1 MSLISA
7 GQSFIFST
15 IVYLSR
21 PDSTVLVLVLVH
33 SQHRSLREKA
43 VKIQTDTF
51 RDELVN
57 ITVHLAIFP
66 SGGGADQKQIF
77 FVFALQG
84 KAHVVGNVHNASNNK

>member
-21 PDSTVLVLVLVH
+21 PDSTVLVLIH

-57 ITVHLAIFP
+57 ITEHLAIFP
-66 SGGGADQKQIF
+66 SGGGADQKQTC

>member
-21 PDSTVLVLVLVH
+21 LDSTVLVLVH

-57 ITVHLAIFP
+57 ITEHLAIFP

-84 KAHVVGNVHNASNNK
+84 KGHVVGNVHNASNNK

>member
-21 PDSTVLVLVLVH
+21 LDSTVLVLVH

-57 ITVHLAIFP
+57 ITEHLAIFP
-66 SGGGADQKQIF
+66 SGGGADQKQTC

-84 KAHVVGNVHNASNNK
+84 KGHVVGNVHNASNNK

>member
-21 PDSTVLVLVLVH
+21 PDSTVLVLVH

-57 ITVHLAIFP
+57 ITAHLAIFP

-84 KAHVVGNVHNASNNK
+84 KGHVVGNVHNASNNK

>member
-21 PDSTVLVLVLVH
+21 PDSTVLVLVH

-57 ITVHLAIFP
+57 ITEHLAIFP

-77 FVFALQG
+77 FVFALQEKG
-84 KAHVVGNVHNASNNK
+84 HVVGNVHNASNNK

>member
-21 PDSTVLVLVLVH
+21 LDSTVLVLVH

-57 ITVHLAIFP
+57 ITEHLAIFP
-66 SGGGADQKQIF
+66 SGGGADQKQTF

-84 KAHVVGNVHNASNNK
+84 KGHVVGNVHNASNNK

>member
-21 PDSTVLVLVLVH
+21 PDSTVLVLVH

-57 ITVHLAIFP
+57 ITEHLAIFP
-66 SGGGADQKQIF
+66 SGGGADQKQTC

>member
-21 PDSTVLVLVLVH
+21 LDSTVLVLVH

-43 VKIQTDTF
+43 VKIRTDTF

-57 ITVHLAIFP
+57 ITEHLAIFP
-66 SGGGADQKQIF
+66 SGGGADQKQTF

-84 KAHVVGNVHNASNNK
+84 KGHVVGNVHNASNNK

>member
-21 PDSTVLVLVLVH
+21 LDSTVLVLVH

-66 SGGGADQKQIF
+66 SGGGADQKQTF
-77 FVFALQG
+77 LVFALQG
-84 KAHVVGNVHNASNNK
+84 KGHVVGNVHNASNNK